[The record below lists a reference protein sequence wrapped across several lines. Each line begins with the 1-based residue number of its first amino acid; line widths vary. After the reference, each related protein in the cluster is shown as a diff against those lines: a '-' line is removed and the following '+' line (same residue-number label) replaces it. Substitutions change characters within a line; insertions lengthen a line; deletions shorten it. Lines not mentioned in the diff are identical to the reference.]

1 MAKAKPV
8 TMDNRT
14 IWDALDRDVQVELR
28 KLFPILQRRS
38 LNGS

>member
-14 IWDALDRDVQVELR
+14 IWDSFDREFQEKLR
-28 KLFPILQRRS
+28 KMYPILQRRS
-38 LNGS
+38 LNAR